1 MRAGPAAERDENF
14 RGTDDHLRPAR
25 DESHGLRVQ
34 WVTVNCAEFRTIGQH
49 PHRVTQWVTRQAL
62 ADAAE
67 RPAPRLNFTELDY
80 RRIRGTIVPGTMK
93 TLAVFVIAIPC
104 FGFGAE
110 VASLPTFAPRK
121 IEVPQ
126 LSLTESVK
134 QGQLVPPD
142 PGVQTIAA
150 GFRIR
155 ASEAR
160 QKMVSNMPVLVP
172 KPGVDE
178 NMPIVRAD
186 ASKDFKM
193 IVREPQIEIAK

>member
-1 MRAGPAAERDENF
+1 
-14 RGTDDHLRPAR
+14 
-25 DESHGLRVQ
+25 
-34 WVTVNCAEFRTIGQH
+34 
-49 PHRVTQWVTRQAL
+49 
-62 ADAAE
+62 
-67 RPAPRLNFTELDY
+67 
-80 RRIRGTIVPGTMK
+80 MK
-93 TLAVFVIAIPC
+93 TLAVFVIAISC
-104 FGFGAE
+104 LGFGAE
-110 VASLPTFAPRK
+110 VASLPTFEQRK

-134 QGQLVPPD
+134 QGQLVPSD

-193 IVREPQIEIAK
+193 MVREPQIEIAK